1 MTHSHLIEHGKRLAQ
16 NFKRRFLGAA
26 LEEPQLHTRRYTG
39 DLVNFIGVIGI
50 IAVMSI
56 VVVAALIGSSS
67 VAAVMPDWSER
78 QLAELAR

>member
-1 MTHSHLIEHGKRLAQ
+1 M
-16 NFKRRFLGAA
+16 
-26 LEEPQLHTRRYTG
+26 HTRRYTG

-67 VAAVMPDWSER
+67 MAAVMPDWSDR
-78 QLAELAR
+78 QLVELAH